1 MSSVEQS
8 SVRRFGG
15 NVRKRRET
23 LDITQESLAEKAELD
38 QTYISGI
45 ENGDR
50 NPTRREP
57 GYVTPAELSLS
68 VFADASKVCRP
79 LVACF

>member
-1 MSSVEQS
+1 MA
-8 SVRRFGG
+8 RRHAALTRFGG

-50 NPTRREP
+50 NPTILSSLRIAKALK
-57 GYVTPAELSLS
+57 TSISELCEGIS
-68 VFADASKVCRP
+68 
-79 LVACF
+79 